1 MRRPKGGAINKRS
14 VRDLDLRGKRVLV
27 RVDFNVPVKD
37 GQVTDDTRIQRAL
50 PTIRHILSEGGRPIL
65 VSHLGRPKG
74 EPDPTYAM
82 DPVAE
87 RLEELLGERVL
98 KLDEAVGPEVE
109 TALDDWA
116 EQGVVLLENSR
127 FYPGETKNDPELSDQ
142 LASLADLYVDDAF
155 GAAHRAHATTV
166 GVAERLEELLGEPVL
181 KLDAA
186 VGPEVEEAL
195 DEWDGS
201 GVVLLENSR
210 FYPGETK
217 NDPEFSDQ
225 LAAPFDLYVD
235 DAFGA
240 AHRAHATTVGV
251 AERLPAAAG
260 LLLEEEVD
268 YLDGV
273 LEDPERPFVAILGGA
288 KVSDKLGV
296 IRSLLG
302 VADTLLVG
310 GAMCFTFFKAQGYE
324 VGNSLVEE
332 DHLEEASRLVDEAG
346 EKLVLPMD
354 VVVAD
359 EMEEGAETE
368 VVGIDEIPAGKMGLD
383 IGPRTV
389 ELFEE
394 HISGARTIF
403 WNGPMGV
410 FEIDA
415 FAKGTEGVA
424 RAVARASAQGATS
437 VIGGGDSVAAVAKL
451 GLEDGMSH
459 ISTGGGAS
467 LEYVEGKE
475 LPGVSVLPD
484 KGN

>member
-1 MRRPKGGAINKRS
+1 VNKRS

-27 RVDFNVPVKD
+27 RVDFNVPIKD
-37 GQVTDDTRIQRAL
+37 GRVTDDTRIQRAL
-50 PTIRHILSEGGRPIL
+50 PTIRYLLEEGAHPIL
-65 VSHLGRPKG
+65 ISHLGRPKG
-74 EPDPTYAM
+74 EPDPQYAM
-82 DPVAE
+82 DPVA
-87 RLEELLGERVL
+87 
-98 KLDEAVGPEVE
+98 K
-109 TALDDWA
+109 
-116 EQGVVLLENSR
+116 
-127 FYPGETKNDPELSDQ
+127 
-142 LASLADLYVDDAF
+142 
-155 GAAHRAHATTV
+155 
-166 GVAERLEELLGEPVL
+166 RLEELLGEPVL

-186 VGPEVEEAL
+186 VGPEVEKAL
-195 DEWDGS
+195 GEWDGR

-217 NDPEFSDQ
+217 NDPEFSEQ
-225 LAAPFDLYVD
+225 LAALADLYVD

-268 YLDGV
+268 YLDG
-273 LEDPERPFVAILGGA
+273 LLKDPERPFVAILGGA

-296 IRSLLG
+296 IESLLG

-324 VGNSLVEE
+324 VGKSLVE
-332 DHLEEASRLVDEAG
+332 DDYLEEARRLLDEAG
-346 EKLVLPMD
+346 EKLVLPVD
-354 VVVAD
+354 VVVAKK
-359 EMEEGAETE
+359 MEEYAEGET
-368 VVGIDEIPAGKMGLD
+368 VGVENIPPGKMGLD

-389 ELFEE
+389 GLFGER
-394 HISGARTIF
+394 ISGAKTIF

-424 RAVARASAQGATS
+424 HAVAVASATS
-437 VIGGGDSVAAVAKL
+437 VVGGGDSVAAVRKL
-451 GLEDGMSH
+451 GLEDRMSH

-467 LEYVEGKE
+467 LEYIEGKE
-475 LPGVSVLPD
+475 LPGVAVLPE
-484 KGN
+484 KGA

>member
-1 MRRPKGGAINKRS
+1 MNKKS
-14 VRDLDLRGKRVLV
+14 VRDLDVQGKRVLV

-65 VSHLGRPKG
+65 ISHLGRPKG
-74 EPDPTYAM
+74 GPDPKYAM
-82 DPVAE
+82 DPVA
-87 RLEELLGERVL
+87 
-98 KLDEAVGPEVE
+98 K
-109 TALDDWA
+109 
-116 EQGVVLLENSR
+116 
-127 FYPGETKNDPELSDQ
+127 
-142 LASLADLYVDDAF
+142 
-155 GAAHRAHATTV
+155 
-166 GVAERLEELLGEPVL
+166 RLEELLGEPVL

-195 DEWDGS
+195 NNWDGP

-210 FYPGETK
+210 FYAGETK
-217 NDPEFSDQ
+217 NDPALSEQ
-225 LAAPFDLYVD
+225 LASLADIYVD

-273 LEDPERPFVAILGGA
+273 LKDPERPFVAILGGA

-296 IRSLLG
+296 IESLLK
-302 VADTLLVG
+302 VADKLLIG

-324 VGNSLVEE
+324 VGNSLVE
-332 DHLEEASRLVDEAG
+332 DDYLEEAKRLMDEAG
-346 EKLVLPMD
+346 DKLVLPVD
-354 VVVAD
+354 IVVAD
-359 EMEEGAETE
+359 RMEEDAETAT
-368 VVGIDEIPAGKMGLD
+368 VGVDQIPAGQMGLD
-383 IGPRTV
+383 IGPNTV
-389 ELFEE
+389 ELFSE

-410 FEIDA
+410 FEMDV

-424 RAVARASAQGATS
+424 RAVAEASAGGATS
-437 VIGGGDSVAAVAKL
+437 VVGGGDSVAAVRKL
-451 GLEDGMSH
+451 GLEDALSH

-475 LPGVSVLPD
+475 LPGVAVLPE
-484 KGN
+484 KGA

>member
-1 MRRPKGGAINKRS
+1 MNKRS
-14 VRDLDLRGKRVLV
+14 VRDLDVRDKRVLV
-27 RVDFNVPVKD
+27 RVDFNVPIKD

-50 PTIRHILSEGGRPIL
+50 PTIRHLLSEGARPIL
-65 VSHLGRPKG
+65 ISHLGRPKG
-74 EPDPTYAM
+74 EPDPEYAM
-82 DPVAE
+82 DPVA
-87 RLEELLGERVL
+87 
-98 KLDEAVGPEVE
+98 K
-109 TALDDWA
+109 
-116 EQGVVLLENSR
+116 
-127 FYPGETKNDPELSDQ
+127 
-142 LASLADLYVDDAF
+142 
-155 GAAHRAHATTV
+155 
-166 GVAERLEELLGEPVL
+166 RLEELLGEPVL

-186 VGPEVEEAL
+186 VGPEVEVEL
-195 DEWDGS
+195 ENWDGR
-201 GVVLLENSR
+201 GIVLLENSR

-217 NDPEFSDQ
+217 NDPGFSEQ
-225 LAAPFDLYVD
+225 LASLADLYVD

-296 IRSLLG
+296 IESLLQ
-302 VADTLLVG
+302 VADTLLIG

-324 VGNSLVEE
+324 VGDSLVE
-332 DHLEEASRLVDEAG
+332 DDYLEEAKRLMDEAG
-346 EKLVLPMD
+346 EKLVLPVD

-359 EMEEGAETE
+359 EMEEAAESET
-368 VVGIDEIPAGKMGLD
+368 VGVDSIPSDKMGLD

-394 HISGARTIF
+394 HISGAKTIF

-424 RAVARASAQGATS
+424 RAVAAASAEGATS
-437 VIGGGDSVAAVAKL
+437 VIGGGDSVAAVRKL
-451 GLEDGMSH
+451 GLEDEMSH

-475 LPGVSVLPD
+475 LPGVAALPE
-484 KGN
+484 KGA

>member
-1 MRRPKGGAINKRS
+1 MRRPEGGTMNKKS
-14 VRDLDLRGKRVLV
+14 VRDLDVRDKRVLV

-37 GQVTDDTRIQRAL
+37 GRVTDDTRIQRAL
-50 PTIRHILSEGGRPIL
+50 STIRYLLEKRARPIL
-65 VSHLGRPKG
+65 ISHLGRPKG
-74 EPDPTYAM
+74 EPDPQYAM

-87 RLEELLGERVL
+87 KLEELLG
-98 KLDEAVGPEVE
+98 K
-109 TALDDWA
+109 
-116 EQGVVLLENSR
+116 
-127 FYPGETKNDPELSDQ
+127 
-142 LASLADLYVDDAF
+142 
-155 GAAHRAHATTV
+155 
-166 GVAERLEELLGEPVL
+166 PVL

-195 DEWDGS
+195 DDWDGR

-217 NDPEFSDQ
+217 NHPDFSEQ
-225 LAAPFDLYVD
+225 LASLVDLYVD

-260 LLLEEEVD
+260 LLLEDEVD

-273 LEDPERPFVAILGGA
+273 LEDPERPFVAIIGGA

-296 IRSLLG
+296 IRSLLS
-302 VADTLLVG
+302 VADTLLIG
-310 GAMCFTFFKAQGYE
+310 GAMCFTFFKAQGHE
-324 VGNSLVEE
+324 VGASLVE
-332 DHLEEASRLVDEAG
+332 DDYLEEAKRLVNEAG
-346 EKLVLPMD
+346 DKLVLPVD

-359 EMEEGAETE
+359 KMEEGTEGE
-368 VVGIDEIPAGKMGLD
+368 VVGVDEIPPGKMGLD

-394 HISGARTIF
+394 HISGAKTIF

-410 FEIDA
+410 FEIGA

-424 RAVARASAQGATS
+424 RAVARASSEGATS
-437 VIGGGDSVAAVAKL
+437 VIGGGDSVAAVRML
-451 GLEDGMSH
+451 GLEYEMSH

-467 LEYVEGKE
+467 LEYIEGKE
-475 LPGVSVLPD
+475 LPGVAALPE
-484 KGN
+484 KGA